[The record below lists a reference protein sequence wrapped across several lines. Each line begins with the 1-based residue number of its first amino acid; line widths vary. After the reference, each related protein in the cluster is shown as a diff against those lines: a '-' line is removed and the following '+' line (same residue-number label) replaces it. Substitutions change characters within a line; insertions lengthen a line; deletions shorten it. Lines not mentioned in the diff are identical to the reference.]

1 MEEYLQEELDNVH
14 ENELRF
20 ELITTEESMDISQ
33 IQRPICMVR

>member
-1 MEEYLQEELDNVH
+1 MEEDLQEQLENVH

-33 IQRPICMVR
+33 IQRPIYMVR